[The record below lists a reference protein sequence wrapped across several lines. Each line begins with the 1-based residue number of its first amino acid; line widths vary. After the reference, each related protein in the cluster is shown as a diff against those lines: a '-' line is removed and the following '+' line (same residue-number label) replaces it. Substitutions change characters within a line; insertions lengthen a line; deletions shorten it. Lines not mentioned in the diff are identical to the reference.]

1 MCGRFT
7 LRTPLALL
15 AQRFLFELH
24 SAEASAAALSAAAGT
39 AQDESYL
46 TQARY
51 NIAPTQPIAAVR
63 QREHQGQRE
72 FAWLRWGLIPSWAK
86 DTKIASS
93 TINARSETAPE
104 KPAFRS
110 AFKSRRC
117 LILADGYFEWIKDG
131 KQKLPVYYR
140 RRDDQ
145 PFAFAGLW
153 ETWRG
158 PDRSLTEPWQT
169 GTILTTAA
177 NELAAPVHD
186 RMPAILEPDDYD
198 SWLDPTNTDREELL
212 NLLRPFPATDM
223 QATRVNS
230 IVNSPRNQGP
240 ECIAEVKE
248 LF

>member
-15 AQRFLFELH
+15 AQRFLFDLH
-24 SAEASAAALSAAAGT
+24 SAEEAAAALSSAAGT
-39 AQDESYL
+39 ARDESYL

-51 NIAPTQPIAAVR
+51 NVAPTQQIAAVR
-63 QREHQGQRE
+63 SGDKQRE
-72 FAWLRWGLIPSWAK
+72 FAWLRWGLIPSWSK

-93 TINARSETAPE
+93 TINARSETAPD

-131 KQKLPVYYR
+131 KQKLPIYYR

-153 ETWRG
+153 ETWQG
-158 PDRSLTEPWQT
+158 PDRSFAEPWQT

-186 RMPAILEPDDYD
+186 RMPAILQPADYNR
-198 SWLDPTNTDREELL
+198 WLDPANTNRDELL
-212 NLLRPFPATDM
+212 SLLQPFPADAF
-223 QATRVNS
+223 QATRVNP